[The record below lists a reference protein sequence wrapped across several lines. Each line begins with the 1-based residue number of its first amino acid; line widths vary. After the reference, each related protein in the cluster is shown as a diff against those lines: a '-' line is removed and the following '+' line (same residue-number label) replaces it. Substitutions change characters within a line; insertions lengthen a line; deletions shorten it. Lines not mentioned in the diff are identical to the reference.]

1 MEKKS
6 GYALIGLSALT
17 LFIGLI
23 VFVVW
28 LAWLPFNREYEL
40 FDIVFVGPV
49 RGLSEGGEVHF
60 SGIKVGG
67 SDLGFWFAQQGSI
80 LVFIVLIFW
89 YAWRMNRL
97 DAEHGVEE

>member
-40 FDIVFVGPV
+40 FDIVFVVSPV
-49 RGLSEGGEVHF
+49 STTGT
-60 SGIKVGG
+60 
-67 SDLGFWFAQQGSI
+67 DL
-80 LVFIVLIFW
+80 
-89 YAWRMNRL
+89 RL
-97 DAEHGVEE
+97 